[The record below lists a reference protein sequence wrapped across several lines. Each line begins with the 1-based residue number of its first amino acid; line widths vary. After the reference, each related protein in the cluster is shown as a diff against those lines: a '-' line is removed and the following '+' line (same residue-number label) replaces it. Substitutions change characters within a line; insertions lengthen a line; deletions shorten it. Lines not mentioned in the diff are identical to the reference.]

1 MFLPW
6 LLSNSKSYCAE
17 VKLLVL
23 EKYITRCTLLTW
35 LFIRHWIINT
45 FSFTVLEK
53 FLPLSMGEYE
63 LRKIWTS
70 VFLKMVFV
78 LAKYI
83 QMEKEF
89 CMLIACE
96 SSKDV
101 MIAVDA
107 SIKYL
112 VYQKKLNWCFAS
124 TFSVADSKASK
135 TSKINI

>member
-1 MFLPW
+1 
-6 LLSNSKSYCAE
+6 
-17 VKLLVL
+17 
-23 EKYITRCTLLTW
+23 
-35 LFIRHWIINT
+35 
-45 FSFTVLEK
+45 
-53 FLPLSMGEYE
+53 MGEYE

-112 VYQKKLNWCFAS
+112 VYQKKLN
-124 TFSVADSKASK
+124 
-135 TSKINI
+135 